1 LFSLTD
7 GCANSFRTL
16 ETAFPM
22 HEFCH
27 LSLIRRGGLN
37 PEPLTLNP

>member
-1 LFSLTD
+1 
-7 GCANSFRTL
+7 
-16 ETAFPM
+16 M